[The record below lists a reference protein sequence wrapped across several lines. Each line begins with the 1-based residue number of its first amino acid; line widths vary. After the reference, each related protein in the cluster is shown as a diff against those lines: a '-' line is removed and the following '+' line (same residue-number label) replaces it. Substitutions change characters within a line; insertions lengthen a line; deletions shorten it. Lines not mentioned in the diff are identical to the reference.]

1 MGLWGRTKML
11 EQYCCKSPRNMCVGT
26 IDNYN
31 PPVLRL
37 KTDKTEY
44 PENPYKDF
52 LGEYRYMWLQPV
64 YNCGRGKRCRCHD
77 MARRW
82 FEQKSPTLVVY
93 FFIDLYGG
101 DIESAMKATG
111 NFKQLWEEFQIWFD
125 RKRRDFRMTFDIT
138 DSKKQIL
145 ENGKRPL
152 SHGGVANLLKILT
165 KTMEKQGSSI
175 ENIAKVQ
182 YTICMQAGIYIPDEF
197 IEDVAVSLSIVEK

>member
-1 MGLWGRTKML
+1 
-11 EQYCCKSPRNMCVGT
+11 MCVET

-31 PPVLRL
+31 PPVLQL
-37 KTDKTEY
+37 KSDKKEY

-52 LGEYRYMWLQPV
+52 LGEYRYMWLQSV
-64 YNCGRGKRCRCHD
+64 YDWGRGNRCRCHD

-82 FEQKSPTLVVY
+82 FDQNSPRLVVC
-93 FFIDLYGG
+93 FFADSYGG
-101 DIESAMKATG
+101 DIEGSMKVTG
-111 NFKQLWEEFQIWFD
+111 NFKKLWDEFQIWFD

-152 SHGGVANLLKILT
+152 SHGGVANLLKTLT

-175 ENIAKVQ
+175 ESIAKVQ

-197 IEDVAVSLSIVEK
+197 IEDVAVALNIEEGE